1 MWYSDEETRAL
12 AYQRHAELVR
22 RSEIELRF
30 GAQAAAEAMAYR
42 ASLACR
48 FLDSLGAALIRGG
61 QGLRERFGT
70 TAAEVRLSPVEGQA
84 RH

>member
-12 AYQRHAELVR
+12 AHQRHAELVR
-22 RSEIELRF
+22 RSEIEFRF

-42 ASLACR
+42 VSLACR
-48 FLDSLGAALIRGG
+48 FLDALGAALIRGSR
-61 QGLRERFGT
+61 GLRDRFGT
-70 TAAEVRLSPVEGQA
+70 AAAEIRLRPVDSQA

>member
-30 GAQAAAEAMAYR
+30 GAQAAAEALAYR
-42 ASLACR
+42 VSLACR
-48 FLDSLGAALIRGG
+48 FLDALGAALIRGSR
-61 QGLRERFGT
+61 GLRERFGAK
-70 TAAEVRLSPVEGQA
+70 AAEIRLRPVEGQA